1 MTKLLLFMI
10 LAHIIDDFVLQPI
23 CLSSMKQRCWWEK
36 NAPDDLYK
44 NDYKMALAIHSMSWS
59 IMILFPFLVITWGW
73 EGINETVTV
82 IFVLNATAQYIVDDL
97 KANQKK
103 ISLWTDQIVHMCQ
116 IVVTWLILSN
126 IYLNNVH

>member
-1 MTKLLLFMI
+1 
-10 LAHIIDDFVLQPI
+10 
-23 CLSSMKQRCWWEK
+23 
-36 NAPDDLYK
+36 
-44 NDYKMALAIHSMSWS
+44 
-59 IMILFPFLVITWGW
+59 MILFPFLVITCGW

-82 IFVLNATAQYIVDDL
+82 IFVLNATAHYIIDDL